1 MLSIYGAGTI
11 LGAGIY
17 VLIGKV
23 AGEAGYWLPLAF
35 VVAALAAAINALTYA
50 ELASRQPKAGGPVA
64 YVEKAFAQ
72 PWLTQ
77 LLAWMIVT
85 TGVVSAATIT
95 SGFAGYVGYFIDLA
109 QWWPKTLL
117 LVILGSLAA
126 RGARASAWFMAITTS
141 LGVIGLLMVI
151 WAAMTTGAATA
162 LSDYRESVPPLFQL
176 DELTA
181 ILAAAFLAFYAFIG
195 FEDMVHLAEEVR
207 RPQRTMPMAIGAAIA
222 TVVLLYVAVSVAAL
236 TLATPEE
243 LATSGAPLVTAV
255 ERGGLPG
262 WPLALLSLWIIANGA
277 LAQIVMASRVIYGL
291 GRRRGVPAAL
301 GRVNART
308 GTPMPATL
316 AVTAIAV
323 SLALFF
329 QLEVLAAATS
339 FVMLLVFALS
349 NLALIRLKRHRPQA
363 PFNLPAIVPWV
374 GLAVSI
380 ALTLGRVLLGG
391 AGP

>member
-50 ELASRQPKAGGPVA
+50 ELASRQPRAGGPVA

-141 LGVIGLLMVI
+141 LGVIGLVMVI

-162 LSDYRESVPPLFQL
+162 LSDYRESVPPLFEL

-195 FEDMVHLAEEVR
+195 FEDMVHLAEEL
-207 RPQRTMPMAIGAAIA
+207 AA
-222 TVVLLYVAVSVAAL
+222 
-236 TLATPEE
+236 
-243 LATSGAPLVTAV
+243 SGAPLVTAV

-277 LAQIVMASRVIYGL
+277 LAQIVMASRV
-291 GRRRGVPAAL
+291 
-301 GRVNART
+301 NART
-308 GTPMPATL
+308 GTPMLATL
-316 AVTAIAV
+316 AVTAVAV

-363 PFNLPAIVPWV
+363 PFSLPAIVPWI

-391 AGP
+391 AGS

>member
-11 LGAGIY
+11 L
-17 VLIGKV
+17 
-23 AGEAGYWLPLAF
+23 
-35 VVAALAAAINALTYA
+35 
-50 ELASRQPKAGGPVA
+50 
-64 YVEKAFAQ
+64 
-72 PWLTQ
+72 
-77 LLAWMIVT
+77 
-85 TGVVSAATIT
+85 
-95 SGFAGYVGYFIDLA
+95 
-109 QWWPKTLL
+109 
-117 LVILGSLAA
+117 
-126 RGARASAWFMAITTS
+126 
-141 LGVIGLLMVI
+141 
-151 WAAMTTGAATA
+151 
-162 LSDYRESVPPLFQL
+162 
-176 DELTA
+176 
-181 ILAAAFLAFYAFIG
+181 AFIG

-243 LATSGAPLVTAV
+243 LAASGAPLVTAV
-255 ERGGLPG
+255 ERGGWPG